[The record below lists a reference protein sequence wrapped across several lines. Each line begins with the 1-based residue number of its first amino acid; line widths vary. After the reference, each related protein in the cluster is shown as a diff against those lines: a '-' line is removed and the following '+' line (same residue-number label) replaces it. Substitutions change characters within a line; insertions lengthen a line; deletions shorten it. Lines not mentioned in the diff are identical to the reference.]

1 MTIKLNVI
9 EELRRQLLLSVV
21 RSALFVVTLHYGP
34 DAFGRLSTEYQDTWN
49 RLFKEF
55 DHQSIERLDAFE
67 AKACLEALHIALYG
81 LGPFEL
87 HTVTGKTLR
96 EYASA
101 GLILANEVYG
111 GVYLGT
117 LWTEE
122 DYL

>member
-1 MTIKLNVI
+1 MTINFDHL
-9 EELRRQLLLSVV
+9 EDSRRELVVSVV
-21 RSALFVVTLHYGP
+21 RSALFVVTRHLGE
-34 DAFGRLSTEYQDTWN
+34 DEVSSIQRQSDWKK
-49 RLFKEF
+49 LFKEL
-55 DHQSIERLDAFE
+55 DDRSITHLENAD
-67 AKACLEALHIALYG
+67 AKACLEALHLAMYK

-87 HTVTGKTLR
+87 HTITGKTLR

-101 GLILANEVYG
+101 GLILADEVYG

>member
-1 MTIKLNVI
+1 MHFDPNSFGS
-9 EELRRQLLLSVV
+9 LS
-21 RSALFVVTLHYGP
+21 AEHK
-34 DAFGRLSTEYQDTWN
+34 ATWK
-49 RLFKEF
+49 RLFIEF
-55 DHQSIERLDAFE
+55 DDQSIKHLDHLE

-87 HTVTGKTLR
+87 HTITGKTLR

-101 GLILANEVYG
+101 GLILASKVYG